1 MLIGRAK
8 ASLFSAN
15 GRFEHWE
22 AADSIRGLGEVLTG
36 GSISGADDAR
46 EISSRGQR
54 TGRQGNV
61 LVTLRSRKYLKQE
74 EKKARFP

>member
-36 GSISGADDAR
+36 GRIFGGLMTPGKFRAAAN
-46 EISSRGQR
+46 GQA
-54 TGRQGNV
+54 G
-61 LVTLRSRKYLKQE
+61 
-74 EKKARFP
+74 KAMFW